1 MIELTKEQIKRQD
14 FVDIA
19 IYDLLQNVSPSWRQV
34 EWNIEMIA
42 DLRERIRY
50 WFVEY
55 LNLTDEMTFYP
66 YTRE

>member
-1 MIELTKEQIKRQD
+1 MKQLTNKQIKRQD
-14 FVDIA
+14 FVDSEIFEF
-19 IYDLLQNVSPSWRQV
+19 LQDINPSGQKI

-42 DLRERIRY
+42 DLRDRIQY

-66 YTRE
+66 YIKE